1 MLQLSWVQTELKC
14 VFVSQI
20 VVSYSVAV
28 NIIMKHMIAGNFM
41 FAFGLRSIVRHFG
54 NCGAIKL
61 FYHIWCRFK
70 NKHAINFHF
79 FSFLVNVTITNIIII
94 IYVLCMMSLHRV
106 QLYKD
111 PVVLKRRLVKNYC
124 LVTFHSSS
132 SGTRQRCLPSNLY
145 SKMCK
150 VCA

>member
-1 MLQLSWVQTELKC
+1 
-14 VFVSQI
+14 
-20 VVSYSVAV
+20 
-28 NIIMKHMIAGNFM
+28 
-41 FAFGLRSIVRHFG
+41 
-54 NCGAIKL
+54 
-61 FYHIWCRFK
+61 
-70 NKHAINFHF
+70 
-79 FSFLVNVTITNIIII
+79 
-94 IYVLCMMSLHRV
+94 MMSLHRV